1 MTLNISLLKHL
12 KGQTKLGEGSFGI
25 VRKKLYASLPV
36 AVKTLKSSD
45 KEAFEELRR
54 EQEYLLTLRHPN
66 IINIIA
72 YDEKNIVME
81 LADGNASQHFA
92 TDDIHLIGRDCM
104 RALLFMHAHDKCIM
118 HGDIKPENIV
128 LYGNY
133 DQNGNRV
140 VSRALLADVGLSR
153 ACNHGKTGFFG
164 TKGYMPQLKSGE
176 SPNSFHDIFALSV
189 SLMSMYDLRDL
200 SGNPVY
206 GINNVYDTYYDR
218 KKADFVE
225 GNVQEVLE
233 FMGNVNIKATNI
245 FRVMLLAKDSGF
257 SNVDELLTSL
267 VNSFDILLGNKY
279 VVIDTEELESES
291 ESGSSS
297 ESSDFMNSFNSKSS
311 TSNGLPYADKFT
323 NSNEN
328 MEL

>member
-1 MTLNISLLKHL
+1 MV
-12 KGQTKLGEGSFGI
+12 F
-25 VRKKLYASLPV
+25 
-36 AVKTLKSSD
+36 
-45 KEAFEELRR
+45 
-54 EQEYLLTLRHPN
+54 
-66 IINIIA
+66 
-72 YDEKNIVME
+72 
-81 LADGNASQHFA
+81 
-92 TDDIHLIGRDCM
+92 
-104 RALLFMHAHDKCIM
+104 
-118 HGDIKPENIV
+118 
-128 LYGNY
+128 
-133 DQNGNRV
+133 
-140 VSRALLADVGLSR
+140 
-153 ACNHGKTGFFG
+153 
-164 TKGYMPQLKSGE
+164 
-176 SPNSFHDIFALSV
+176 
-189 SLMSMYDLRDL
+189 
-200 SGNPVY
+200 
-206 GINNVYDTYYDR
+206 YDTYYDR